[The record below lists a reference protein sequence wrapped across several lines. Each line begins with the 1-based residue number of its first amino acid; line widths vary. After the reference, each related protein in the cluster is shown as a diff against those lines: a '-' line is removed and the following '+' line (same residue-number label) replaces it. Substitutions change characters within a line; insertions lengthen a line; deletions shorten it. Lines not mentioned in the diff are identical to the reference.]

1 MRMKANILSQ
11 HQKSP
16 NSQKKII
23 KKKLFQKLA
32 RESM

>member
-16 NSQKKII
+16 NSQKKKNN
-23 KKKLFQKLA
+23 KKETFSKT
-32 RESM
+32 S

>member
-16 NSQKKII
+16 NSQKKNN
-23 KKKLFQKLA
+23 KKETFPKT
-32 RESM
+32 S